1 MKKIIVVDDH
11 TIFRQGVTGML
22 KSVDGV
28 EVIAE
33 AGSGTAAV
41 MLAENHQPDLIIM
54 DIELP
59 ELDGLEAA
67 KKIKAAGIKTSIII
81 LTMHKEAELFAM
93 ASEEFIDGYL
103 LKDDAFDELVY
114 AIRAVLRGERFISS
128 SLGEIKDKPLIVP
141 AFTDT
146 ILTKRERE
154 IVAVVAEGLSN
165 KEIAK
170 KLYISVKT
178 VESHRA
184 NIMDKLGLKNL
195 AELVKYAVKSG
206 IISL

>member
-1 MKKIIVVDDH
+1 MKKIIVIDDH
-11 TIFRQGVTGML
+11 TIFRQGIIGLL

-33 AGSGTAAV
+33 AGTGTAAV

-59 ELDGLEAA
+59 ELDGIEAA

-81 LTMHKEAELFAM
+81 LTMHKEAELIAM

-154 IVAVVAEGLSN
+154 IVSLVAEGLSN
-165 KEIAK
+165 KEVAK
-170 KLYISVKT
+170 RLFISVKT
-178 VESHRA
+178 VEAHRSH
-184 NIMDKLGLKNL
+184 IMKKLGLKSL
-195 AELVKYAVKSG
+195 AELVRYAVKAG
-206 IISL
+206 IVSL